1 MDQITKISSACLWLL
16 VSGLSFSQTDF
27 AKHIDP
33 FIGSEG
39 PGNVFVGPATPFG
52 MAKPGPD
59 IHLRANSGYRSGM
72 DLPLLGISQIHVSGT
87 GGGAKYGN
95 ISVMPYSGD
104 FESLSQTSSLSNE
117 QASAGYFSAELGRWN
132 IAAELTASD
141 RVAFHQYTFTSNM
154 ENAIK
159 IDGGFFLGELDVP
172 DVREAQQFVGSEVEV
187 ISSTEVRGYTR
198 IRGGWNVGKAY
209 TVYYH
214 AKFDQPCTSFVTYK
228 DGELFTDQ
236 TSQYDSGD
244 RTGVICKLEDH
255 ENAKVKLKIGLSFVS
270 VGKAKANLDREIP
283 HWSFDRV
290 VQETRAKWE
299 SLISRIE
306 PDASA
311 PEDQKT
317 MFYTALYH
325 TMLMPVDRSG
335 ENPYFTAT
343 PYYDDYYAIW
353 DTYRTS
359 SPLLTLI
366 SPSKQAEIIN
376 SLLNIYRYDD
386 YMPDA
391 RSGNSNGRTQGG
403 SNTAVVI
410 ADAYEKGL
418 EGIDYELALE
428 AMIKDATIP
437 PGNLEEQE
445 GRGGLPDYNTL
456 GYVSQRYP
464 RGGTRT
470 MEYAYND
477 FVLASVAE
485 GLGKEETYQHYLSQ
499 SDNWQNLWRDVE
511 DNGSRGF
518 IMPRNA
524 DGSWV
529 ETIYCNL
536 PDSPDESIDYHPL
549 ARDWPR
555 CVCWWCGFF
564 YEGSSWE
571 YSLYVP
577 HDVSRLIEM
586 SGGDDAFLRRL
597 NSLFERGFY
606 NVGNEP
612 SFLSPNLYHWLGR
625 PDLSS
630 TRIHAIVDANFNA
643 SKAGIPGNDDSG
655 AMSSWLAF
663 HMMGLFPNAGQS
675 YYLIST
681 PYFESTTFHLENGNK
696 FRISTENLSDAN
708 QIIQSARLNGETL
721 EQAWIEHS
729 AIESGGELVLV
740 MGDTSVSWG
749 GNLLPHSKSTLLD

>member
-1 MDQITKISSACLWLL
+1 MKRVTQAIFFASSLL
-16 VSGLSFSQTDF
+16 PNILAHAQSNFVQY
-27 AKHIDP
+27 IDP
-33 FIGSEG
+33 MIGSVG
-39 PGNVFVGPATPFG
+39 PGNVFVGPTVPFG

-59 IHLRANSGYRSGM
+59 IHLRANSGYRAEM
-72 DLPLLGISQIHVSGT
+72 NLPLLGFSQVHVSGT

-95 ISVMPYSGD
+95 ISVIPYSGE
-104 FESLSQTSSLSNE
+104 FESLNQTSELVNE
-117 QASAGYFSAELGRWN
+117 EARAGYFSADLIRWN
-132 IAAELTASD
+132 IKAELAASHS
-141 RVAFHQYTFTSNM
+141 VAFHQYTFDSTA

-159 IDGGFFLGELDVP
+159 IDGGFFLGELAVSN
-172 DVREAQQFVGSEVEV
+172 VREAQQFVGSEVEV
-187 ISSTEVRGYTR
+187 ISPTEVRGYTR

-214 AKFDQPCTSFVTYK
+214 AEFDQACSETITYK
-228 DGELFTDQ
+228 NGELHSDQ
-236 TSQYDSGD
+236 MSQYDSGD
-244 RTGVICKLEDH
+244 RTGVICKLENH
-255 ENAKVKLKIGLSFVS
+255 EREQVKLKIGLSFIS
-270 VGKAKANLDREIP
+270 TGKAKANLDGEIP
-283 HWSFDRV
+283 HWEFDRV
-290 VQETRAKWE
+290 VSNARDEWE
-299 SLISRIE
+299 RLISRIE
-306 PDASA
+306 PGESAS
-311 PEDQKT
+311 EEQKT

-366 SPSKQAEIIN
+366 SPSRQAEIIN
-376 SLLNIYRYDD
+376 SLLNIYQFDD

-410 ADAYEKGL
+410 ADALAKGV
-418 EGIDYELALE
+418 EGIDYSLALE
-428 AMIKDATIP
+428 AMIKDATVP
-437 PGNLEEQE
+437 PGGTEEQE
-445 GRGGLPDYNTL
+445 GRGGLPDYNSL
-456 GYVSQRYP
+456 GYVSQNYP

-477 FVLASVAE
+477 FTLAQVAE
-485 GLGKEETYQHYLSQ
+485 NLGEGATAEHYLAQ

-511 DNGSRGF
+511 NNGSRGF

-529 ETIYCNL
+529 DTIFCNL
-536 PDSPDESIDYHPL
+536 EDSPEESIDYHPL

-577 HDVSRLIEM
+577 HDVRQLIAR
-586 SGGDDAFLRRL
+586 SGGEDAFQQRL
-597 NSLFERGFY
+597 DTLFERDFY

-612 SFLSPNLYHWLGR
+612 SFLSPTLYHWLGR

-630 TRIHAIVDANFNA
+630 ARIHQIVDANYSA
-643 SKAGIPGNDDSG
+643 AKSGIPGNDDSG

-675 YYLIST
+675 YYLINA
-681 PYFESTTFHLENGNK
+681 PYFEATTFHLENGNSFK
-696 FRISTENLSDAN
+696 IVAEDFSPENLV
-708 QIIQSARLNGETL
+708 IQSATLNGEPFN
-721 EQAWIEHS
+721 QAWIEHS
-729 AIESGGELVLV
+729 AIAAGGELRLRLGDSYTGWGQSVL
-740 MGDTSVSWG
+740 
-749 GNLLPHSKSTLLD
+749 PPSKSDTR

>member
-1 MDQITKISSACLWLL
+1 
-16 VSGLSFSQTDF
+16 
-27 AKHIDP
+27 
-33 FIGSEG
+33 
-39 PGNVFVGPATPFG
+39 
-52 MAKPGPD
+52 
-59 IHLRANSGYRSGM
+59 
-72 DLPLLGISQIHVSGT
+72 
-87 GGGAKYGN
+87 
-95 ISVMPYSGD
+95 
-104 FESLSQTSSLSNE
+104 
-117 QASAGYFSAELGRWN
+117 
-132 IAAELTASD
+132 
-141 RVAFHQYTFTSNM
+141 
-154 ENAIK
+154 
-159 IDGGFFLGELDVP
+159 
-172 DVREAQQFVGSEVEV
+172 VEV

-214 AKFDQPCTSFVTYK
+214 AEFDQPCTSFVTYK

-236 TSQYDSGD
+236 ISQYDSGD

-255 ENAKVKLKIGLSFVS
+255 ENTKVKLKIGLSFVS

-456 GYVSQRYP
+456 GYVSQSYP

-606 NVGNEP
+606 NVGNEVQP
-612 SFLSPNLYHWLGR
+612 AYMQLWML
-625 PDLSS
+625 
-630 TRIHAIVDANFNA
+630 T
-643 SKAGIPGNDDSG
+643 
-655 AMSSWLAF
+655 
-663 HMMGLFPNAGQS
+663 
-675 YYLIST
+675 
-681 PYFESTTFHLENGNK
+681 
-696 FRISTENLSDAN
+696 
-708 QIIQSARLNGETL
+708 
-721 EQAWIEHS
+721 
-729 AIESGGELVLV
+729 
-740 MGDTSVSWG
+740 
-749 GNLLPHSKSTLLD
+749 STLRKLASPVTMILAPCPRG